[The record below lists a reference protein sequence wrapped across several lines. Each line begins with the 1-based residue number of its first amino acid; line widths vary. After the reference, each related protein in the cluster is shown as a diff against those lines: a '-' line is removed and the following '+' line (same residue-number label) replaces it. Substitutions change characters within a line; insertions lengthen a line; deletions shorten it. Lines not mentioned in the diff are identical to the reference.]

1 MILSELVKA
10 IKPLEVIG
18 PTDVEVNGLHFDS
31 RKINKGDVFVAQV
44 GTAVDGHTFIDGCVA
59 KGASAIVLSKRE
71 YMADVQRDNV
81 QCTKGGTT
89 FILVENTDKALGL
102 MASKWFG
109 EPSKELT
116 LVGVT
121 GTNGKT
127 TIATLLYKLVRA
139 LGHKAGLLS
148 TVVNYIEDEAVPAT
162 HTTPDAIELNGL
174 LRRMVDAGCEYAFM
188 EVSSHAIA
196 QERIA
201 GLDFDGAL
209 FTNLTR
215 DHIDYHKTFDNY
227 RDTKKRLF
235 DGLKKS
241 AFAVTNKDD
250 KNGLVMTQNCKA
262 EVKTYSTRSLADYKA
277 QILEE
282 GFEGMMLNINGKEV
296 FVPLVGRFN
305 VSNLLCIYGAAL
317 CLGFEELEVLRVL
330 STLKPVNGRFETI
343 RSPKGWTAIVDYAH
357 TPDAVDNV
365 IQTIRE
371 IISPT
376 PGEFYDRPL
385 DARSSGALHP
395 RREGERHPKLITVV
409 GCGGNRDKGKRP
421 MMAQIAKKGS
431 EQLIL
436 TSDNP
441 RDEEPADILN
451 DMKAGLTEEELR
463 STLVIEDREAAIQTA
478 CTLAQ
483 SGDVILIAG
492 KGHEDYQIIKGVK
505 HHFDDHEVVKRYL

>member
-1 MILSELVKA
+1 MILSELLSVIEPIA
-10 IKPLEVIG
+10 IIG
-18 PTDVEVNGLHFDS
+18 DKNKEIKGLHFDS
-31 RKINKGDVFVAQV
+31 RKIGQGDLFVAQV

-59 KGASAIVLSKRE
+59 QGASAVVLSDRA
-71 YMADVQRDNV
+71 YLPVTGNPSPV
-81 QCTKGGTT
+81 TY
-89 FILVENTDKALGL
+89 ILVENTDKALGL
-102 MASKWFG
+102 LASKWFG
-109 EPSKELT
+109 EPSKQLT

-127 TIATLLYKLVRA
+127 TIATLLYKLARA

-174 LRRMVDAGCEYAFM
+174 LRRMVEAGCTYAFM

-262 EVKTYSTRSLADYKA
+262 PVHTYSTRSLADYKA

-282 GFEGMMLNINGKEV
+282 GFDGMMLSINGKEV

-317 CLGFEELEVLRVL
+317 CLGFDELDVLRVL

-343 RSPKGWTAIVDYAH
+343 HSPKGWTAIVDYAH

-371 IISPT
+371 ILTSKAKCPNS
-376 PGEFYDRPL
+376 EDKH
-385 DARSSGALHP
+385 SNKALAQTA
-395 RREGERHPKLITVV
+395 KLITVI

-421 MMAQIAKKGS
+421 MMAQIAKRGS

-441 RDEEPADILN
+441 RDEEPQAILK
-451 DMKAGLTEEELR
+451 DMTDGLTEEELR
-463 STLVIEDREAAIQTA
+463 STLVIEDRAAAIQTA

-483 SGDVILIAG
+483 SGDVILVAG

-505 HHFDDHEVVKRYL
+505 HHFDDHEVVKRYIN

>member
-1 MILSELVKA
+1 
-10 IKPLEVIG
+10 
-18 PTDVEVNGLHFDS
+18 
-31 RKINKGDVFVAQV
+31 
-44 GTAVDGHTFIDGCVA
+44 
-59 KGASAIVLSKRE
+59 
-71 YMADVQRDNV
+71 
-81 QCTKGGTT
+81 
-89 FILVENTDKALGL
+89 
-102 MASKWFG
+102 
-109 EPSKELT
+109 
-116 LVGVT
+116 
-121 GTNGKT
+121 
-127 TIATLLYKLVRA
+127 
-139 LGHKAGLLS
+139 
-148 TVVNYIEDEAVPAT
+148 
-162 HTTPDAIELNGL
+162 
-174 LRRMVDAGCEYAFM
+174 
-188 EVSSHAIA
+188 
-196 QERIA
+196 
-201 GLDFDGAL
+201 
-209 FTNLTR
+209 
-215 DHIDYHKTFDNY
+215 
-227 RDTKKRLF
+227 
-235 DGLKKS
+235 
-241 AFAVTNKDD
+241 VTNKDD

-262 EVKTYSTRSLADYKA
+262 AVHTYSTRSLADYKA

-317 CLGFEELEVLRVL
+317 CLGFEEMEVLRVL

-371 IISPT
+371 IIDGQKSKV
-376 PGEFYDRPL
+376 ESRK
-385 DARSSGALHP
+385 P
-395 RREGERHPKLITVV
+395 RLITVI

-463 STLVIEDREAAIQTA
+463 STLVIEDRAAAIQTA

-483 SGDVILIAG
+483 SGDVILVAG

-505 HHFDDHEVVKRYL
+505 HHFDDHEEVRKYAN

>member
-1 MILSELVKA
+1 MILSELLTA
-10 IKPLEVIG
+10 IEPIEVLG
-18 PTDVEVNGLHFDS
+18 RTDIEIEGLHFDS
-31 RKINKGDVFVAQV
+31 RQIGAGFLFVAQV
-44 GTAVDGHTFIDGCVA
+44 GTAVDGHTFIDSCATKGCAAV
-59 KGASAIVLSKRE
+59 VLSDKA
-71 YMADVQRDNV
+71 YMPKEPSD
-81 QCTKGGTT
+81 KEPSTT
-89 FILVENTDKALGL
+89 YILVENTDRALGL
-102 MASKWFG
+102 LASKWYG

-148 TVVNYIEDEAVPAT
+148 TVVNYIDNEAITAT
-162 HTTPDAIELNGL
+162 HTTPDAIALNSL

-188 EVSSHAIA
+188 EVSSHSIA

-235 DGLKKS
+235 DSLKKS
-241 AFAVTNKDD
+241 AFAITNKDD
-250 KNGLVMTQNCKA
+250 KNGSVMTQNCQA
-262 EVKTYSTRSLADYKA
+262 TVCTYSTRSLADYKA

-282 GFEGMMLNINGKEV
+282 GFDGMLLHINNREV

-317 CLGFEELEVLRVL
+317 SLGFSETDVLCVL
-330 STLKPVNGRFETI
+330 STLRPVNGRFETI
-343 RSPKGWTAIVDYAH
+343 HSPKGWTAIVDYAH

-371 IISPT
+371 IKK
-376 PGEFYDRPL
+376 E
-385 DARSSGALHP
+385 DAR
-395 RREGERHPKLITVV
+395 LITVV

-421 MMAQIAKKGS
+421 MMAQIAKRGS

-441 RDEEPADILN
+441 RNEDPKEILK
-451 DMKAGLTEEELR
+451 DMTDGLNTDELR
-463 STLVIEDREAAIQTA
+463 STLVIEDRAAAIQTA

-483 SGDVILIAG
+483 ANDVILIAG
-492 KGHEDYQIIKGVK
+492 KGHEDYQIIQGVK
-505 HHFDDHEVVKRYL
+505 HHFDDHEEVKKYI

>member
-1 MILSELVKA
+1 MILSELLSV
-10 IKPLEVIG
+10 ITPLEVIG
-18 PTDVEVNGLHFDS
+18 RTDVEIHGLHFDS
-31 RKINKGDVFVAQV
+31 RKVGKGDLFVAQV

-59 KGASAIVLSKRE
+59 SGAAAVVLSDKKFLPG
-71 YMADVQRDNV
+71 NGK
-81 QCTKGGTT
+81 CTY
-89 FILVENTDKALGL
+89 ILVDNTDKALGL
-102 MASKWFG
+102 LASKWFG
-109 EPSKELT
+109 EPSKALT

-127 TIATLLYKLVRA
+127 TIATLLYKLARA

-174 LRRMVDAGCEYAFM
+174 LRRMVDAGCTYAFM

-235 DGLKKS
+235 DNLKKT

-262 EVKTYSTRSLADYKA
+262 AVHTYSTRALADYRA

-282 GFEGMMLNINGKEV
+282 GFDGMLLNLNGKEV

-317 CLGFEELEVLRVL
+317 NLGFDELDVLRVL

-343 RSPKGWTAIVDYAH
+343 RSLKGWTAIVDYAH
-357 TPDAVDNV
+357 TPDAVENV
-365 IQTIRE
+365 INTIRE
-371 IISPT
+371 IKK
-376 PGEFYDRPL
+376 D
-385 DARSSGALHP
+385 GA
-395 RREGERHPKLITVV
+395 KLITVV

-421 MMAQIAKKGS
+421 MMAQIAKRGS

-441 RDEEPADILN
+441 RDEEPSAILK
-451 DMKAGLTEEELR
+451 DMTDGLTEEELR
-463 STLVIEDREAAIQTA
+463 STLVIEDRAAAIQTA

-483 SGDVILIAG
+483 AGDVILVAG
-492 KGHEDYQIIKGVK
+492 KGHEDYQIVKGVK
-505 HHFDDHEVVKRYL
+505 SHFDDHEQVRKYI

>member
-1 MILSELVKA
+1 MILSELLKV
-10 IKPLEVIG
+10 IEPIEVIG
-18 PTDVEVNGLHFDS
+18 STEKEIKGLHFDS
-31 RKINKGDVFVAQV
+31 RKVGQGDLFVAQV
-44 GTAVDGHTFIDGCVA
+44 GTAVDGHTFIEGCVE
-59 KGASAIVLSKRE
+59 KGAIAVVLSDRAFMHDAK
-71 YMADVQRDNV
+71 DV
-81 QCTKGGTT
+81 TY
-89 FILVENTDKALGL
+89 ILVENTDKALGL
-102 MASKWFG
+102 LASKWFG
-109 EPSKELT
+109 EPSKALT

-235 DGLKKS
+235 DGLKKT

-282 GFEGMMLNINGKEV
+282 GFDGMMLNINGKEV

-317 CLGFEELEVLRVL
+317 CLGFEELDVLRVL

-357 TPDAVDNV
+357 TPDAVENV
-365 IQTIRE
+365 ISTIRE
-371 IISPT
+371 IIGSDKVT
-376 PGEFYDRPL
+376 KDKGQR
-385 DARSSGALHP
+385 
-395 RREGERHPKLITVV
+395 KLITVV

-463 STLVIEDREAAIQTA
+463 STLVIEDRAAAIQTA

-483 SGDVILIAG
+483 AGDVILVAG

-505 HHFDDHEVVKRYL
+505 HHFDDHEQVRKYL

>member
-1 MILSELVKA
+1 MILSELLKV
-10 IKPLEVIG
+10 IEPIEVIG
-18 PTDVEVNGLHFDS
+18 ETNKEIKGLHFDS
-31 RKINKGDVFVAQV
+31 RKIGEGDLFVAQI
-44 GTAVDGHTFIDGCVA
+44 GTAVDGHTFIDGCVE
-59 KGASAIVLSKRE
+59 KGAAAVVLSKRE
-71 YMADVQRDNV
+71 YIKAYPHPLP
-81 QCTKGGTT
+81 KGKEATY
-89 FILVENTDKALGL
+89 ILVENTDKALGL
-102 MASKWFG
+102 LASKWFG
-109 EPSKELT
+109 EPSKMLT

-148 TVVNYIEDEAVPAT
+148 TVVNYIEDEAVAAT

-174 LRRMVDAGCEYAFM
+174 LKRMVDAGCEYAFM

-343 RSPKGWTAIVDYAH
+343 RSEKGWTAIVDYAH

-365 IQTIRE
+365 ISTIRE
-371 IISPT
+371 IIDGQKSKV
-376 PGEFYDRPL
+376 ESRK
-385 DARSSGALHP
+385 P
-395 RREGERHPKLITVV
+395 RLITVI

-421 MMAQIAKKGS
+421 MMAQIAKRGS

-478 CTLAQ
+478 CMLAQ
-483 SGDVILIAG
+483 KGDVILVAG

-505 HHFDDHEVVKRYL
+505 HHFDDHEVVRRYL

>member
-1 MILSELVKA
+1 MILSEL
-10 IKPLEVIG
+10 LEVIE
-18 PTDVEVNGLHFDS
+18 PIEVIGETNKEIKGLHFDS
-31 RKINKGDVFVAQV
+31 RKIGEGDLFVAQV
-44 GTAVDGHTFIDGCVA
+44 GTAVDGHTFIDGCVE
-59 KGASAIVLSKRE
+59 KGAAAVVLSDRAFMHDAK
-71 YMADVQRDNV
+71 DV
-81 QCTKGGTT
+81 TY
-89 FILVENTDKALGL
+89 ILVENTDKALGL

-109 EPSKELT
+109 EPSKALT

-148 TVVNYIEDEAVPAT
+148 TVVNYIEDEAVAAT

-343 RSPKGWTAIVDYAH
+343 RSPKGWTAIIDYAH

-365 IQTIRE
+365 ISTIRE
-371 IISPT
+371 IIDGQKSKV
-376 PGEFYDRPL
+376 ESRK
-385 DARSSGALHP
+385 P
-395 RREGERHPKLITVV
+395 RLITVI

-441 RDEEPADILN
+441 RDEEPAAILN

-483 SGDVILIAG
+483 KGDVILVAG

-505 HHFDDHEVVKRYL
+505 HHFDDHEVVRKFI

>member
-1 MILSELVKA
+1 MILNDLLA
-10 IKPLEVIG
+10 NIKTTQILG
-18 PTDVEVNGLHFDS
+18 STDIDITGIQFDS
-31 RKINKGDVFVAQV
+31 RKVGEGNLFVAQD
-44 GTAVDGHTFIDGCVA
+44 GTTVDGHNFITDCVA
-59 KGASAIVLSKRE
+59 KGAKAVLLSKKE
-71 YMADVQRDNV
+71 FLPSQPDGVTYILTNDAD
-81 QCTKGGTT
+81 
-89 FILVENTDKALGL
+89 EALGQ

-109 EPSKELT
+109 EPSKKLT

-127 TIATLLYKLVRA
+127 TIATLLYKLTRA

-148 TVVNYIEDEAVPAT
+148 TVVNYVDDQSVPAT
-162 HTTPDAIELNGL
+162 HTTPDALELNAL
-174 LRRMVDAGCEYAFM
+174 LAKMVAAGCSHAFM
-188 EVSSHAIA
+188 EVSSHSIA
-196 QERIA
+196 QRRIA

-235 DGLKKS
+235 EDLKPT

-262 EVKTYSTRSLADYKA
+262 AVYTYSTRAMADYRA

-282 GFEGMMLNINGKEV
+282 GFDGMLLQLDGQEV

-305 VSNLLCIYGAAL
+305 VSNLLCIYGAAIN
-317 CLGFEELEVLRVL
+317 LGFDKIEILRVL
-330 STLKPVNGRFETI
+330 STLTPVNGRFETI
-343 RSPKGWTAIVDYAH
+343 RSPKGWTAIIDYAH

-365 IQTIRE
+365 IQTINE
-371 IISPT
+371 IRK
-376 PGEFYDRPL
+376 G
-385 DARSSGALHP
+385 
-395 RREGERHPKLITVV
+395 KLFTVV

-421 MMAQIAKKGS
+421 MMAQIAKHGS
-431 EQLIL
+431 DQLIL

-441 RDEEPADILN
+441 RDEEPDDILR
-451 DMKAGLTEEELR
+451 DMAAGLTDEELR
-463 STLVIEDREAAIQTA
+463 STLIISDRESAIKTA

-483 SGDVILIAG
+483 ANDVILVAG

-505 HHFDDHEVVKRYL
+505 HHFDDHEIVRKCI

>member
-1 MILSELVKA
+1 MLLREL
-10 IKPLEVIG
+10 LEVIE
-18 PTDVEVNGLHFDS
+18 PIEVIGETNKEIKGLHFDS
-31 RKINKGDVFVAQV
+31 RKIGEGDLFVAQV
-44 GTAVDGHTFIDGCVA
+44 GTAVDGHTFIDGCVE
-59 KGASAIVLSKRE
+59 KGAAAVVLSDRAFMHDAK
-71 YMADVQRDNV
+71 DV
-81 QCTKGGTT
+81 TY
-89 FILVENTDKALGL
+89 ILVENTDKALGL
-102 MASKWFG
+102 LASKWFG
-109 EPSKELT
+109 EPSKALT

-148 TVVNYIEDEAVPAT
+148 TVVNYIEDEAVAAT

-250 KNGLVMTQNCKA
+250 KNGLVMTQNCQA

-343 RSPKGWTAIVDYAH
+343 RSEKGWTAIVDYAH

-365 IQTIRE
+365 ISTIRE
-371 IISPT
+371 IIDGQKSKV
-376 PGEFYDRPL
+376 ESRK
-385 DARSSGALHP
+385 P
-395 RREGERHPKLITVV
+395 RLITVI

-441 RDEEPADILN
+441 RDEEPAAILN
-451 DMKAGLTEEELR
+451 DMKAGLTEEELK

-483 SGDVILIAG
+483 KGDVILVAG

-505 HHFDDHEVVKRYL
+505 HHFDDHEVVRKFI

>member
-1 MILSELVKA
+1 MLLSELLTA
-10 IKPLEVIG
+10 IEPIEVIG
-18 PTDVEVNGLHFDS
+18 CTDKEIKGLHFDS
-31 RKINKGDVFVAQV
+31 RKIGEGDLFVAQV

-59 KGASAIVLSKRE
+59 KGAAAVVLSDQK
-71 YMADVQRDNV
+71 YIVDNG
-81 QCTKGGTT
+81 QKTT
-89 FILVENTDKALGL
+89 YILVDNTDKALGL
-102 MASKWFG
+102 LASKWFG
-109 EPSKELT
+109 EPSKQLT

-174 LRRMVDAGCEYAFM
+174 LRRMVEAGCEYAFM

-262 EVKTYSTRSLADYKA
+262 AVHTYSTRSLADYKA

-282 GFEGMMLNINGKEV
+282 GFDGMMLNVNGKEV

-317 CLGFEELEVLRVL
+317 NLGFDELEVLRVL
-330 STLKPVNGRFETI
+330 STLTPVNGRFETI
-343 RSPKGWTAIVDYAH
+343 HSDKGWTAIVDYAH

-371 IISPT
+371 IKC
-376 PGEFYDRPL
+376 
-385 DARSSGALHP
+385 
-395 RREGERHPKLITVV
+395 EGTKLITVV

-441 RDEEPADILN
+441 RDEEPADILK
-451 DMKAGLTEEELR
+451 DMTDGLTEEELR
-463 STLVIEDREAAIQTA
+463 STLVIEDRAAAIQTA

-483 SGDVILIAG
+483 RGDVILVAG

-505 HHFDDHEVVKRYL
+505 YHFDDHEQVRKHL

>member
-1 MILSELVKA
+1 MILSELLSA
-10 IKPLEVIG
+10 IQPKEVVG
-18 PTDVEVNGLHFDS
+18 STDKEIKGLHFDS
-31 RKINKGDVFVAQV
+31 RKIGEGDLFVAQV
-44 GTAVDGHTFIDGCVA
+44 GTAVDGHTFIEGCVA
-59 KGASAIVLSKRE
+59 KGATAVVLSDRAYLPK
-71 YMADVQRDNV
+71 AQQDDV
-81 QCTKGGTT
+81 TY
-89 FILVENTDKALGL
+89 ILVENTDRALGL
-102 MASKWFG
+102 LASKWYG
-109 EPSKELT
+109 EPSKQLT

-148 TVVNYIEDEAVPAT
+148 TVVNYVEDEAIPAT

-235 DGLKKS
+235 DSLKKS

-262 EVKTYSTRSLADYKA
+262 AVHTYSTRSLADYKA

-282 GFEGMMLNINGKEV
+282 GFDGMLLSMNGKEV

-317 CLGFEELEVLRVL
+317 NLGFDEMEVLRVL

-343 RSPKGWTAIVDYAH
+343 RSDKGWTAIVDYAH

-365 IQTIRE
+365 ISTIRE
-371 IISPT
+371 IKK
-376 PGEFYDRPL
+376 E
-385 DARSSGALHP
+385 GA
-395 RREGERHPKLITVV
+395 KLITVV

-421 MMAQIAKKGS
+421 MMAQIAKRGS

-463 STLVIEDREAAIQTA
+463 STLVIEDRAAAIQTA

-483 SGDVILIAG
+483 RGDVILVAG

-505 HHFDDHEVVKRYL
+505 HHFDDHEVVKRYI

>member
-1 MILSELVKA
+1 MNLAKLLEA
-10 IKPLEVIG
+10 ISPIEVVGGSDREIRSIA
-18 PTDVEVNGLHFDS
+18 FDS
-31 RKINKGDVFVAQV
+31 RKVEEGTLFVAQV
-44 GTAVDGHTFIDGCVA
+44 GTAVDGHSFIGKCVEQ
-59 KGASAIVLSKRE
+59 GAAAVVLSDRKYLPE
-71 YMADVQRDNV
+71 APSGDVQGN
-81 QCTKGGTT
+81 KGTT
-89 FILVENTDKALGL
+89 YILVEDTDEALGL
-102 MASKWFG
+102 LASRWFG
-109 EPSKELT
+109 EPSKALT

-127 TIATLLYKLVRA
+127 TIATLLYKLVRG

-148 TVVNYIEDEAVPAT
+148 TVVNYIEEEAVPAT

-174 LRRMVDAGCEYAFM
+174 LRRMADAGCEYAFM

-196 QERIA
+196 QKRVA

-227 RDTKKRLF
+227 RDTKKKLF
-235 DGLKKS
+235 DGLKKE

-262 EVKTYSTRSLADYKA
+262 QVTTYSTRTLADYKA

-282 GFEGMMLNINGKEV
+282 GFEGMELQINGREV

-305 VSNLLCIYGAAL
+305 VSNLLCIYGAAMN
-317 CLGFEELEVLRVL
+317 LGFEPMEVLRVL
-330 STLKPVNGRFETI
+330 STLRPVNGRFETI
-343 RSPKGWTAIVDYAH
+343 YSPKGWTAIVDYAH

-371 IISPT
+371 IKK
-376 PGEFYDRPL
+376 D
-385 DARSSGALHP
+385 GA
-395 RREGERHPKLITVV
+395 KLITVV

-441 RDEEPADILN
+441 RDEEPAAILK
-451 DMKAGLTEEELR
+451 DMTDGLTEEELR
-463 STLVIEDREAAIQTA
+463 STLVIEDRAAAIQTA

-483 SGDVILIAG
+483 RGDVILVAG

-505 HHFDDHEVVKRYL
+505 HHFDDHEVVRRFAE

>member
-1 MILSELVKA
+1 MLLSELLTA
-10 IKPLEVIG
+10 IEPIEVIG
-18 PTDVEVNGLHFDS
+18 DVNKEIHGLHFDS
-31 RKINKGDVFVAQV
+31 RKIGQGDLFVAQV

-59 KGASAIVLSKRE
+59 KGAAAIVLSNKD
-71 YMADVQRDNV
+71 YLPVS
-81 QCTKGGTT
+81 GTSSPVT
-89 FILVENTDKALGL
+89 YILVDNTDRALGL
-102 MASKWFG
+102 LASRWFG
-109 EPSKELT
+109 EPSKQLT

-215 DHIDYHKTFDNY
+215 DHIDYHKTFDDY

-235 DGLKKS
+235 DGLKKE

-250 KNGLVMTQNCKA
+250 RNGLVMTQNCKA
-262 EVKTYSTRSLADYKA
+262 AVHTYSTRALADYRA

-282 GFEGMMLNINGKEV
+282 GFDGMMLSINGKEV

-317 CLGFEELEVLRVL
+317 CLGFEELDVLRVL

-371 IISPT
+371 ILGS
-376 PGEFYDRPL
+376 RQ
-385 DARSSGALHP
+385 SSDVSHQ
-395 RREGERHPKLITVV
+395 PKLITVI

-441 RDEEPADILN
+441 RDEEPKAILK
-451 DMKAGLTEEELR
+451 DMTDGLTESELR
-463 STLVIEDREAAIQTA
+463 STLVIEDRAAAIQTA

-483 SGDVILIAG
+483 AGDVILVAG
-492 KGHEDYQIIKGVK
+492 KGHEDYQIIQGVK
-505 HHFDDHEVVKRYL
+505 HHFDDHEEVKKYL

>member
-1 MILSELVKA
+1 MGEGNL
-10 IKPLEVIG
+10 
-18 PTDVEVNGLHFDS
+18 
-31 RKINKGDVFVAQV
+31 FVAQD
-44 GTAVDGHTFIDGCVA
+44 GTTVDGHNFITDCVA
-59 KGASAIVLSKRE
+59 KGAKAVLLSKKE
-71 YMADVQRDNV
+71 FLPSQPDGVTYILTNDAD
-81 QCTKGGTT
+81 
-89 FILVENTDKALGL
+89 EALGQ

-109 EPSKELT
+109 EPSKKLT

-127 TIATLLYKLVRA
+127 TIATLLYKLTRA

-148 TVVNYIEDEAVPAT
+148 TVVNYVDDQSVPAT
-162 HTTPDAIELNGL
+162 HTTPDALELNAL
-174 LRRMVDAGCEYAFM
+174 LAKMVAAGCSHAFM
-188 EVSSHAIA
+188 EVSSHSIA
-196 QERIA
+196 QRRIA

-235 DGLKKS
+235 DDLKPT

-262 EVKTYSTRSLADYKA
+262 AVYTYSTRAMADYRA

-282 GFEGMMLNINGKEV
+282 GFDGMLLQLDGQEV

-305 VSNLLCIYGAAL
+305 VSNLLCIYGAAIN
-317 CLGFEELEVLRVL
+317 LGFDKIEILRVL
-330 STLKPVNGRFETI
+330 STLTPVNGRFETI
-343 RSPKGWTAIVDYAH
+343 RSPKGWTAIIDYAH

-365 IQTIRE
+365 IQTINE
-371 IISPT
+371 IRK
-376 PGEFYDRPL
+376 G
-385 DARSSGALHP
+385 
-395 RREGERHPKLITVV
+395 KLFTVV

-421 MMAQIAKKGS
+421 MMAQIAKHGS
-431 EQLIL
+431 DQLIL

-441 RDEEPADILN
+441 RDEEPDDILR
-451 DMKAGLTEEELR
+451 DMAAGLTDEELR
-463 STLVIEDREAAIQTA
+463 STLIISDRESAIKTA

-483 SGDVILIAG
+483 ANDVILVAG

-505 HHFDDHEVVKRYL
+505 HHFDDHEIVRKCI

>member
-1 MILSELVKA
+1 MILSELLKV
-10 IKPLEVIG
+10 IEPIEVIG
-18 PTDVEVNGLHFDS
+18 ETNKEIKGLHFDS
-31 RKINKGDVFVAQV
+31 RKIGEGDLFVAQI
-44 GTAVDGHTFIDGCVA
+44 GTAVDGHTFIDGCVE
-59 KGASAIVLSKRE
+59 KGAAAVVLSKRE
-71 YMADVQRDNV
+71 YIKAYPQPLP
-81 QCTKGGTT
+81 KGKGVTY
-89 FILVENTDKALGL
+89 ILVENTDKALGL
-102 MASKWFG
+102 LASKWIG
-109 EPSKELT
+109 EPSKMLT

-148 TVVNYIEDEAVPAT
+148 TVVNYIEDEAVAAT

-371 IISPT
+371 IIDGQKSKV
-376 PGEFYDRPL
+376 ESRK
-385 DARSSGALHP
+385 P
-395 RREGERHPKLITVV
+395 RLITVI

-421 MMAQIAKKGS
+421 MMAQIAKRGS

-478 CTLAQ
+478 CMLAQ
-483 SGDVILIAG
+483 KGDVILVAG

-505 HHFDDHEVVKRYL
+505 HHFDDHEVVRRYL

>member
-1 MILSELVKA
+1 MILSELISA
-10 IKPLEVIG
+10 IKPIEVIG
-18 PTDVEVNGLHFDS
+18 ETEKEIQGIHFDS
-31 RKINKGDVFVAQV
+31 RKIGEGDLFVAQV

-59 KGASAIVLSKRE
+59 KGAAAVVLSERK
-71 YMADVQRDNV
+71 YIVDNG
-81 QCTKGGTT
+81 QKTT
-89 FILVENTDKALGL
+89 YILVDNTDKALGL
-102 MASKWFG
+102 LASKWFG
-109 EPSKELT
+109 EPSKQLT

-174 LRRMVDAGCEYAFM
+174 LRRMVEAGCEYVFM

-262 EVKTYSTRSLADYKA
+262 SVHTYSTRSLADYKA

-282 GFEGMMLNINGKEV
+282 GFDGMMLNINGKEV

-317 CLGFEELEVLRVL
+317 NLGFDELEVLRVL

-343 RSPKGWTAIVDYAH
+343 RSDKGWTAIVDYAH

-371 IISPT
+371 IKC
-376 PGEFYDRPL
+376 E
-385 DARSSGALHP
+385 GA
-395 RREGERHPKLITVV
+395 KLITVV

-441 RDEEPADILN
+441 RNEEPADILK
-451 DMKAGLTEEELR
+451 DMTDGLTEEELR
-463 STLVIEDREAAIQTA
+463 STLVIEDRAAAIQTA

-483 SGDVILIAG
+483 RGDVILVAG

-505 HHFDDHEVVKRYL
+505 HHFDDHEVVKKYV

>member
-1 MILSELVKA
+1 MILKELLSV
-10 IKPLEVIG
+10 IQPIEVIG
-18 PTDVEVNGLHFDS
+18 STEKEIRGLQFDS
-31 RKINKGDVFVAQV
+31 RKVGEGDVFVAQV

-59 KGASAIVLSKRE
+59 KGAAAVVLSDRKFLPE
-71 YMADVQRDNV
+71 EVESQKSKVESPCY
-81 QCTKGGTT
+81 
-89 FILVENTDKALGL
+89 ILVENTDKALGL

-174 LRRMVDAGCEYAFM
+174 LRRMADAGCEYAFM

-357 TPDAVDNV
+357 TPDAVENV

-371 IISPT
+371 ILGSDKVT
-376 PGEFYDRPL
+376 KDKVQR
-385 DARSSGALHP
+385 
-395 RREGERHPKLITVV
+395 KLITVV

>member
-1 MILSELVKA
+1 MILSEL
-10 IKPLEVIG
+10 IKSIEPRAVIG
-18 PTDVEVNGLHFDS
+18 SLEREVCGIEFDS
-31 RKINKGDVFVAQV
+31 RRVERGSLFVAQT
-44 GTAVDGHTFIDGCVA
+44 GTSVDGHTFIDNCV
-59 KGASAIVLSKRE
+59 KNGAVAIVLSDRSYLPE
-71 YMADVQRDNV
+71 AEIEGVTY
-81 QCTKGGTT
+81 
-89 FILVENTDKALGL
+89 ILVSDSNRALGL
-102 MASKWFG
+102 IASTWFG
-109 EPSKELT
+109 EPSKHIT

-127 TIATLLYKLVRA
+127 TIATLLYKLLQS

-148 TVVNYIEDEAVPAT
+148 TVVNYVDQEAVPST
-162 HTTPDAIELNGL
+162 HTTPDAIALNGL

-188 EVSSHAIA
+188 EVSSHSIA

-235 DGLKKS
+235 DNLKKS

-262 EVKTYSTRSLADYKA
+262 KVYTYSTRAMADYRA

-282 GFEGMMLNINGKEV
+282 GFDGMQLVLDGQEV

-305 VSNLLCIYGAAL
+305 VSNLLCIYGAARG
-317 CLGFEELEVLRVL
+317 LGLDKTEVLRIL
-330 STLKPVNGRFETI
+330 STLSAVNGRFETI

-357 TPDAVDNV
+357 TPDAVENV
-365 IQTIRE
+365 ISTINE
-371 IISPT
+371 IRK
-376 PGEFYDRPL
+376 GR
-385 DARSSGALHP
+385 
-395 RREGERHPKLITVV
+395 LITVV

-421 MMAQIAKKGS
+421 MMAQLAKQGS
-431 EQLIL
+431 DQLIL

-451 DMKAGLTEEELR
+451 DMLAGLTEDEKL
-463 STLVIEDREAAIQTA
+463 STLVIEDRRQAIRTA

-483 SGDVILIAG
+483 FGDVILVAG

-505 HHFDDHEVVKRYL
+505 HHFDDHEEIKNMI

>member
-1 MILSELVKA
+1 MILKELLTA
-10 IKPLEVIG
+10 IKPIEVIG
-18 PTDVEVNGLHFDS
+18 STDVEIKGLHFDS
-31 RKINKGDVFVAQV
+31 RKIGAGDLFVAQV

-59 KGASAIVLSKRE
+59 KGAAAVVLSDRS
-71 YMADVQRDNV
+71 YMADPLNGI
-81 QCTKGGTT
+81 TY
-89 FILVENTDKALGL
+89 ILVDNTDKALGL

-109 EPSKELT
+109 EPSKQLT

-148 TVVNYIEDEAVPAT
+148 TVVNYIEDEAVAAT
-162 HTTPDAIELNGL
+162 HTTPDALELNGL
-174 LRRMVDAGCEYAFM
+174 LRRMVDAGCTYAFM

-262 EVKTYSTRSLADYKA
+262 AVHTYSTRSLADYKA

-282 GFEGMMLNINGKEV
+282 GFDGMLLNINGKEV

-317 CLGFEELEVLRVL
+317 NLGFEELDVLRVL

-343 RSPKGWTAIVDYAH
+343 HSPKGWTAIVDYAH

-371 IISPT
+371 IKC
-376 PGEFYDRPL
+376 E
-385 DARSSGALHP
+385 GA
-395 RREGERHPKLITVV
+395 KLITVV

-441 RDEEPADILN
+441 RNEEPADILK
-451 DMKAGLTEEELR
+451 DMTDGLTAEELKT
-463 STLVIEDREAAIQTA
+463 TLVIEDRAAAIQTA

-483 SGDVILIAG
+483 SGDVILVAG

-505 HHFDDHEVVKRYL
+505 HHFDDHEVVRRFI